1 MTPQLQN
8 TLFYG
13 VVAGLATFAGVYLLY
28 AREGW
33 ARRNT
38 VFFMSFSAGVV
49 LTVAFTHL
57 LAEAIELGDIGV
69 GPARVLTVTLL
80 TLIAFYVL
88 EHTIILHTCNEGD
101 CDVHDMGITSFIGI
115 TFHSLVDGVV
125 IGVGFEAGFI
135 VGLTAALAILLHKL
149 PVGITV
155 SSLLLHAGYS
165 RGRTLVMGS
174 VVAAAT
180 AVGAVGAGLFL
191 SGVAPSTLAIL
202 LAFSAGSF
210 IYVGASDL
218 LPETHKNFSL
228 ANIPLV
234 LAGVV
239 LVYIVTS
246 ITGGH

>member
-1 MTPQLQN
+1 MTPELQN

-28 AREGW
+28 AREAW

-38 VFFMSFSAGVV
+38 VFFLSFSAGVV

-57 LAEAIELGDIGV
+57 LAEAIELGT
-69 GPARVLTVTLL
+69 GPSRVLTVTLL

-101 CDVHDMGITSFIGI
+101 CDVHDMGITSFMGI

-125 IGVGFEAGFI
+125 IGVGFEADFT

-174 VVAAAT
+174 VVAVAT
-180 AVGAVGAGLFL
+180 ALGAVGAALFL

-234 LAGVV
+234 LSGVV